1 MDQKPRVSVVEYLNT
16 VPLVWGMLHGEQ
28 RGLFELEFSVPSEC
42 ADRLESG
49 AADIGIVPVIELP
62 RLDLEMIPGTGI
74 VGEGAVRSIL
84 LFSRKPFHMIE
95 KLAAD
100 SGSRSSVALAR
111 ILLAEL
117 HGSTPE
123 VVTMA
128 PRLEEMLD
136 VADAALLIGDAA
148 LRADPMSIEYDCADL
163 GAEWTRLT
171 GLPMVFAVW
180 AARAGVPTG
189 GLEESFTGSYR
200 FGRERIADIIQSESS
215 RRKLPEALVRD
226 YLMTHVRFE
235 VGERERK
242 GMDLFLSLARKLDA
256 AARGVAV

>member
-1 MDQKPRVSVVEYLNT
+1 MDFN
-16 VPLVWGMLHGEQ
+16 
-28 RGLFELEFSVPSEC
+28 VPSEC

-49 AADIGIVPVIELP
+49 AADVGIVPTIELP

-74 VGEGAVRSIL
+74 IGEGAVRSIL
-84 LFSRKPFHMIE
+84 LFARKPFHMIE
-95 KLAAD
+95 TLAAD

-117 HGSTPE
+117 HGATPR
-123 VVTMA
+123 VLTMA
-128 PRLEEMLD
+128 PRLEEMLGA
-136 VADAALLIGDAA
+136 ADAALLIGDSA

-189 GLEESFTGSYR
+189 GLEAAFAGSYQ
-200 FGRERIADIIQSESS
+200 FGRDHMDEIIQVESG
-215 RRKLPEALVRD
+215 RRDLPEELVRD
-226 YLMTHVRFE
+226 YLTTHVRYE

-242 GMDLFLSLARKLDA
+242 GMEMFLNLARKLDE
-256 AARGVAV
+256 AARGVSV